1 MTGWSRLFDGELS
14 VDGSGHSGHEED
26 ILILTGTIRHPTPR
40 GIDTEIVTA
49 GRHPAEQHGFVN
61 PPVYRGSTV
70 LYPDLAT
77 FDKRAMPYP
86 YGRMGSPT
94 TDSLEQAVTALEGGA
109 GTVLAASGLSAIA
122 IALQSVL
129 GAGDHLLVTDS
140 CYQPTR
146 KFCTGVLARFGV
158 AVDYYDPRIGAGIEA
173 LLRPATKAI
182 FLESPGSQ
190 TFEIQDIPAIVG
202 VARKRDLVTLI
213 DNTWATPLFLKPL
226 ALGVDISIHAAT
238 KYIGGHSDVMLG
250 TVTANARMWPQV
262 RETWSLLG
270 ECAGPDVAWLGQR
283 GIRTLAVRLARQMEA
298 GIELARW
305 LEGRP
310 EVERVLHPALPSHP
324 DHALWRRDF
333 TGASSLFSIVLKPG
347 PKAALAAFI
356 DGLELFG
363 LGASW
368 GGYESLVLPFDP
380 RGYRV
385 ATRWEAEGPAIRIH
399 VGLEAMA
406 DLVADLEAA
415 FARWRAAGGGA

>member
-1 MTGWSRLFDGELS
+1 MTGKPNPARPHGA
-14 VDGSGHSGHEED
+14 
-26 ILILTGTIRHPTPR
+26 
-40 GIDTEIVTA
+40 DTEIVTA
-49 GRHPAEQHGFVN
+49 GRYPEDQYGFVN

-77 FDKRAMPYP
+77 FEKRAMPYP

-122 IALQSVL
+122 IALQATL

-158 AVDYYDPRIGAGIEA
+158 EIEYYDPRIGAGIEG
-173 LLRPATKAI
+173 LVRPNTKAI

-190 TFEIQDIPAIVG
+190 TFEIQDVPAIVE
-202 VARKRDLVTLI
+202 VARKRDLITLI

-226 ALGVDISIHAAT
+226 ALGVDICVHAAT

-250 TVTANARMWPQV
+250 TVTANARMWPAV
-262 RETWSLLG
+262 KETWSLLG

-283 GIRTLAVRLARQMEA
+283 GLRTLSVRLARQMEA

-310 EVERVLHPALPSHP
+310 EIDRVLHPALPSHP
-324 DHALWRRDF
+324 DHALWKRDF
-333 TGASSLFSIVLKPG
+333 AGATSLFAVVLKPG
-347 PKAALAAFI
+347 PKEALAAFI

-385 ATRWEAEGPAIRIH
+385 ATSWSAGGPAVRIH

-406 DLVADLEAA
+406 DLIADLEAGLG
-415 FARWRAAGGGA
+415 RWRAAGGGA